1 MFALGFHYPAEDGWD
16 EPGWSY
22 EFITDDFGEAIDD
35 LFDAR
40 NDAAAGDDL
49 WDGACLMILV
59 LRNGEASWEPLVEES
74 WVE

>member
-1 MFALGFHYPAEDGWD
+1 MFCIGFYFDETYD

-22 EFITDDFGEAIDD
+22 EFVTDDFSQAIDD

-40 NDAAAGDDL
+40 NDAAAGDEL
-49 WDGACLMILV
+49 WDGAFLMVLV
-59 LRNGEASWEPLVEES
+59 LRNGEAVWEELAEES